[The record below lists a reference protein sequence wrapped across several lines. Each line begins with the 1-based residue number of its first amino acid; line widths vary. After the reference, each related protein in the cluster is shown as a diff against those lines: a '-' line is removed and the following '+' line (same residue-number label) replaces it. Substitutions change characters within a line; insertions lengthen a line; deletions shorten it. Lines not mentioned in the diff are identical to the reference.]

1 MPMFVDPRD
10 ARKEWADPQPP
21 DGLCR
26 HGEKRHDDWMQGGL
40 SVGHRNATAAVIG
53 AGDYIGAA
61 IAKKF
66 AAEGFTICAGR
77 RNGEKLRPMVADVE
91 AQGGQ
96 ILARSLDARK
106 EAALTAFLQEAN
118 QHAPLEVC
126 IFNIGA
132 NVNAPLLDTTERVF
146 RKVWEMACYA
156 GFLAGREAA
165 RLMLPHGRG
174 CIFFTGAT
182 ASLRGGVGYAAFA
195 SAKFGLRA
203 VAQSMARELGPQ
215 NIHVA
220 HLIIDAGVDTAWV
233 RERIREKEGEEVLKD
248 LDPARLMS
256 PASVAEA
263 YWQLYQQPRDAWTF
277 EQEIRPF
284 GEKW

>member
-1 MPMFVDPRD
+1 VQ
-10 ARKEWADPQPP
+10 K
-21 DGLCR
+21 
-26 HGEKRHDDWMQGGL
+26 
-40 SVGHRNATAAVIG
+40 RNATAAVIG
-53 AGDYIGAA
+53 AGDYIGSE

-66 AAEGFTICAGR
+66 ANEGFTIYAGR
-77 RNGEKLRPMVADVE
+77 RNGEKLAPLVQEVE
-91 AQGGQ
+91 KSGGQ
-96 ILARSLDARK
+96 IVARSLDARK
-106 EAALTAFLQEAN
+106 EEEIASFLSDADK
-118 QHAPLEVC
+118 HAPLEVC

-132 NVNAPLLDTTERVF
+132 NVNFPIVDTTERVF
-146 RKVWEMACYA
+146 RKVWEMACYS

-165 RLMLPHGRG
+165 RLMLPRG
-174 CIFFTGAT
+174 QGNIFFTGAT

-203 VAQSMARELGPQ
+203 VAQSIARELWPQ

-220 HLIIDAGVDTAWV
+220 HLIIDSGVNTAWV
-233 RERIREKEGEEVLKD
+233 RERLKEREGQQALEN
-248 LDPARLMS
+248 LDPDRLMP

-263 YWQLYQQPRDAWTF
+263 YWQLYQQPKSAWVF

>member
-1 MPMFVDPRD
+1 
-10 ARKEWADPQPP
+10 
-21 DGLCR
+21 
-26 HGEKRHDDWMQGGL
+26 MQK
-40 SVGHRNATAAVIG
+40 RNATAAVIG
-53 AGDYIGAA
+53 AGDYIGSE

-66 AAEGFTICAGR
+66 ASEGFTIYAGR
-77 RNGEKLRPMVADVE
+77 RNGEKLAPLVQEIEKA
-91 AQGGQ
+91 GGQ
-96 ILARSLDARK
+96 IVARSIDARK
-106 EAALTAFLQEAN
+106 EEEIASFLSDADK
-118 QHAPLEVC
+118 HAPLEVC

-132 NVNAPLLDTTERVF
+132 NVNFPIVDTTERVF
-146 RKVWEMACYA
+146 RKVWEMACYS

-165 RLMLPHGRG
+165 RLMLPRG
-174 CIFFTGAT
+174 QGNIFFTGAT

-203 VAQSMARELGPQ
+203 VAQSIARELWPQ

-220 HLIIDAGVDTAWV
+220 HLIIDSGVNTAWV
-233 RERIREKEGEEVLKD
+233 RERLKEREGQQALEN
-248 LDPARLMS
+248 LDPNRLMP

-263 YWQLYQQPRDAWTF
+263 YWQLYQQPKSAWVF

>member
-1 MPMFVDPRD
+1 M
-10 ARKEWADPQPP
+10 E
-21 DGLCR
+21 
-26 HGEKRHDDWMQGGL
+26 
-40 SVGHRNATAAVIG
+40 HRNATAAVIG

-77 RNGEKLRPMVADVE
+77 RNGDKLAPLAADIE

-96 ILARSLDARK
+96 IFAWSLDARK
-106 EAALTAFLQEAN
+106 EADITAFLQDADK
-118 QHAPLEVC
+118 QAPLEVC

-132 NVNAPLLDTTERVF
+132 NVNFPLLETTERVF
-146 RKVWEMACYA
+146 RKVWEMACYS

-165 RLMLPHGRG
+165 RLMLPRGRG

-182 ASLRGGVGYAAFA
+182 ASLRGGIGYTAFA

-203 VAQSMARELGPQ
+203 VAQSIARELGPK

-220 HLIIDAGVDTAWV
+220 HLIIDSGVDTAWV
-233 RERIREKEGEEVLKD
+233 RERIREKEGEEALKD
-248 LDPARLMS
+248 LDPARLMT

-277 EQEIRPF
+277 EHEIRPF